1 MSFDI
6 STATNIDASSAG
18 APMKLVNPATGD
30 YLKDAA
36 GEFVTITLRGRNSRE
51 GQAAATENLN
61 RTLDLQRRGQV
72 QSAAHIEANIVA
84 LLVACTVAWAFDQ
97 VDGAD
102 FPCTPANAAKFWSD
116 ARFKAYR
123 EQADAFIG
131 AEANFTKR

>member
-18 APMKLVNPATGD
+18 APMKLVNPASGD
-30 YLKDAA
+30 YLRDES

-51 GQAAATENLN
+51 GQAVATENLN
-61 RTLDLQRRGQV
+61 RTLDLQRRGQ
-72 QSAAHIEANIVA
+72 QSSAASIEANVLA
-84 LLVACTVAWAFDQ
+84 LLVACTVAWSFTEM
-97 VDGAD
+97 DGAE

-131 AEANFTKR
+131 SEANFTKR